1 MAFLPLSLML
11 LLLLVCASV
20 SSSPMLYKLNPEEK
34 YEAGGCS
41 TRLVCYSGPFL
52 SPTTVSVDLVPV
64 SSTVIPLTVLE
75 VSYGAGGK
83 PSEEY
88 KAAYLRKLRK
98 QVLQRA
104 DKGKQ
109 NQNDE
114 DDEAATTLLA
124 LSDLPAPA
132 DALITGGFLINPIYL

>member
-1 MAFLPLSLML
+1 MITMVFLQLWLML
-11 LLLLVCASV
+11 LLACAGVFSF
-20 SSSPMLYKLNPEEK
+20 PMLYKLNPEEK
-34 YEAGGCS
+34 YEA
-41 TRLVCYSGPFL
+41 
-52 SPTTVSVDLVPV
+52 DLVPV

-109 NQNDE
+109 NDE
-114 DDEAATTLLA
+114 DDEAPTVLG
-124 LSDLPAPA
+124 LSDSPAPV
-132 DALITGGFLINPIYL
+132 DGLITVKSQQLEKARVKAV

>member
-1 MAFLPLSLML
+1 MAFRPL
-11 LLLLVCASV
+11 LLLLACASALAH
-20 SSSPMLYKLNPEEK
+20 PMLYKLNPEEK
-34 YEAGGCS
+34 YEA
-41 TRLVCYSGPFL
+41 
-52 SPTTVSVDLVPV
+52 DLVPV

-104 DKGKQ
+104 DKDK
-109 NQNDE
+109 QNDE
-114 DDEAATTLLA
+114 DDEAPTVLG
-124 LSDLPAPA
+124 LSDSLLSPAPSDA
-132 DALITGGFLINPIYL
+132 DALITVKSQLEKAKVKAV

>member
-1 MAFLPLSLML
+1 IAMNILPVAL
-11 LLLLVCASV
+11 LLLMACASV
-20 SSSPMLYKLNPEEK
+20 MASPMVYKLNPEEK
-34 YEAGGCS
+34 YEA
-41 TRLVCYSGPFL
+41 
-52 SPTTVSVDLVPV
+52 DLVAV

-104 DKGKQ
+104 DKQQQQQEEEGAPTLVGHSQ
-109 NQNDE
+109 
-114 DDEAATTLLA
+114 AAA
-124 LSDLPAPA
+124 VDA
-132 DALITGGFLINPIYL
+132 DALITGESCSVNHQNTKLQ

>member
-1 MAFLPLSLML
+1 MDILPVAL
-11 LLLLVCASV
+11 LLLMACASV
-20 SSSPMLYKLNPEEK
+20 MASPMVYKLNPEEK
-34 YEAGGCS
+34 YEA
-41 TRLVCYSGPFL
+41 
-52 SPTTVSVDLVPV
+52 DLVAV

-104 DKGKQ
+104 DKQQQQQQQQQEEEGAPTLVGHSQ
-109 NQNDE
+109 
-114 DDEAATTLLA
+114 AAA
-124 LSDLPAPA
+124 VDA
-132 DALITGGFLINPIYL
+132 DALITVKSQLERAKVKAV

>member
-1 MAFLPLSLML
+1 MDMLPVAVL
-11 LLLLVCASV
+11 LLLACASV
-20 SSSPMLYKLNPEEK
+20 SPSPMLYKLNPGEK
-34 YEAGGCS
+34 YEA
-41 TRLVCYSGPFL
+41 
-52 SPTTVSVDLVPV
+52 DLVAV

-104 DKGKQ
+104 DKNQKQ
-109 NQNDE
+109 QQQQQE
-114 DDEAATTLLA
+114 EEGAPTLIGV
-124 LSDLPAPA
+124 SQDA
-132 DALITGGFLINPIYL
+132 DALITGESRLVDPRSVSRLSWPCLAVKSQLERAKVKAV

>member
-1 MAFLPLSLML
+1 MDILPVAL
-11 LLLLVCASV
+11 LLLLACASV
-20 SSSPMLYKLNPEEK
+20 SPSPMLYKLNPEEK
-34 YEAGGCS
+34 YEA
-41 TRLVCYSGPFL
+41 
-52 SPTTVSVDLVPV
+52 DLVAV

-104 DKGKQ
+104 DKQQQEEEGAPTLVGISQ
-109 NQNDE
+109 
-114 DDEAATTLLA
+114 AAA
-124 LSDLPAPA
+124 VDA
-132 DALITGGFLINPIYL
+132 DALITGESPSIDPQQQQIKTL

>member
-1 MAFLPLSLML
+1 MDILPVAL
-11 LLLLVCASV
+11 LLLLACASV
-20 SSSPMLYKLNPEEK
+20 SPMVYKLNPEEK
-34 YEAGGCS
+34 YEA
-41 TRLVCYSGPFL
+41 
-52 SPTTVSVDLVPV
+52 DLVAV

-104 DKGKQ
+104 DKQQQQQEEEGAPTLVGVSQ
-109 NQNDE
+109 
-114 DDEAATTLLA
+114 AAA
-124 LSDLPAPA
+124 VDA
-132 DALITGGFLINPIYL
+132 DALITGESRFIKPRTNSRLSWP

>member
-20 SSSPMLYKLNPEEK
+20 SSVPMLYKLNPEEK
-34 YEAGGCS
+34 YEA
-41 TRLVCYSGPFL
+41 
-52 SPTTVSVDLVPV
+52 DLVPV

-75 VSYGAGGK
+75 VSYGEGGK

-104 DKGKQ
+104 DQGKQ
-109 NQNDE
+109 NQSQNDG
-114 DDEAATTLLA
+114 DDEAPTVLA
-124 LSDLPAPA
+124 LSDLPALAAAPADA
-132 DALITGGFLINPIYL
+132 DALITVKSQQLEKAKVKAV

>member
-1 MAFLPLSLML
+1 MDILPVAL
-11 LLLLVCASV
+11 LLLLACASV
-20 SSSPMLYKLNPEEK
+20 SPMVYKLNPEEK
-34 YEAGGCS
+34 YEA
-41 TRLVCYSGPFL
+41 
-52 SPTTVSVDLVPV
+52 DLVAV

-104 DKGKQ
+104 DKQQQQQEEEGAPTLVGVSQ
-109 NQNDE
+109 
-114 DDEAATTLLA
+114 AAA
-124 LSDLPAPA
+124 VDA
-132 DALITGGFLINPIYL
+132 DALITVKSQLERAKVKAV

>member
-1 MAFLPLSLML
+1 IMAFLPFL
-11 LLLLVCASV
+11 LLLACASV
-20 SSSPMLYKLNPEEK
+20 SAVPMLYKLNPEEK
-34 YEAGGCS
+34 YEA
-41 TRLVCYSGPFL
+41 
-52 SPTTVSVDLVPV
+52 DLVPV

-104 DKGKQ
+104 TGKT
-109 NQNDE
+109 E
-114 DDEAATTLLA
+114 EDEAPTVLA
-124 LSDLPAPA
+124 LSDFPAPHLQPAPA
-132 DALITGGFLINPIYL
+132 DADALIT

>member
-34 YEAGGCS
+34 YEA
-41 TRLVCYSGPFL
+41 
-52 SPTTVSVDLVPV
+52 DLVPV

-124 LSDLPAPA
+124 LSDLPTPA
-132 DALITGGFLINPIYL
+132 DALITVKSQQLEKAKVKAV